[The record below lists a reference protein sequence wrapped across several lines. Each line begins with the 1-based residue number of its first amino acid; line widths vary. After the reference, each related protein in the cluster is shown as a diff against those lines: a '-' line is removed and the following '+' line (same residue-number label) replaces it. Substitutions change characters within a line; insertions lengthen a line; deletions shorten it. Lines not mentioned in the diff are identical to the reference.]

1 MPVKINTLS
10 MFAVLALVG
19 FTNQLL
25 AEERADVLERIAP
38 IGKAAV
44 EGQDKPAPAP
54 APVAEAAPA
63 EAPAAEA
70 PATEAAAAPATEA
83 PAAAPVAEAPA
94 AEPAAGG
101 DQLALATASGCMAC
115 HNVEMKI
122 VGPAYKDVAA
132 KYKGDAGAL
141 DRLAAK
147 VKAGGSGVWGPVP
160 MPPNVQVSDE
170 NIRAIVTWVLSL

>member
-1 MPVKINTLS
+1 MKINTLS
-10 MFAVLALVG
+10 MFAVLALV
-19 FTNQLL
+19 TATSQLL
-25 AEERADVLERIAP
+25 AEERTDVLERIAP
-38 IGKAAV
+38 IGKVTV
-44 EGQDKPAPAP
+44 EGQAKPAP

-70 PATEAAAAPATEA
+70 ATTEA

-94 AEPAAGG
+94 AAPAAGG

-115 HNVEMKI
+115 HQVEMKV

-141 DRLAAK
+141 DRLVAK